1 MEVKGL
7 SQGGQ
12 NTLDYYM
19 NQIQNSSTNDGEV
32 EANGNKQQNNAVQ
45 DKDAS
50 ANTKDIN
57 ESKVKNAVD
66 KINKLLEDKS
76 THLVYEAHDSFKH
89 DIIIKIVD
97 NKTNEVV
104 REVPPRKLLD
114 MVAKLCELAGV
125 FINQKA

>member
-32 EANGNKQQNNAVQ
+32 EASGDKQQNAAVK

-50 ANTKDIN
+50 ENTKDIDEN
-57 ESKVKNAVD
+57 KVKNSVD

-104 REVPPRKLLD
+104 REIPPRKLLD

>member
-7 SQGGQ
+7 GQGGQ

-19 NQIQNSSTNDGEV
+19 NEIQNSSTYDGEV
-32 EANGNKQQNNAVQ
+32 EASGDKQQNAIVQ
-45 DKDAS
+45 DKNAS
-50 ANTKDIN
+50 GNTKDID

-76 THLVYEAHDSFKH
+76 THLVYEAHDLFKH
-89 DIIIKIVD
+89 DVIIKIVD

-114 MVAKLCELAGV
+114 MVAKLCEIAGV

>member
-19 NQIQNSSTNDGEV
+19 NQIQNSSINDGEV
-32 EANGNKQQNNAVQ
+32 EASSDKQQNAAVQ
-45 DKDAS
+45 NKDAS
-50 ANTKDIN
+50 GNTKDIN
-57 ESKVKNAVD
+57 EGKVKNAVD

-104 REVPPRKLLD
+104 REVPPKKLLD

>member
-32 EANGNKQQNNAVQ
+32 EASGDKQQNAAVQ

-50 ANTKDIN
+50 VNTKDIDEN
-57 ESKVKNAVD
+57 KVKNSVD

-104 REVPPRKLLD
+104 REIPPRKLLD

>member
-7 SQGGQ
+7 GQGGQ
-12 NTLDYYM
+12 NTLDYYSV
-19 NQIQNSSTNDGEV
+19 QIQNN
-32 EANGNKQQNNAVQ
+32 
-45 DKDAS
+45 
-50 ANTKDIN
+50 NTKDNAVDTDGMKYQTTGVQNKNTSETAKDID

-76 THLVYEAHDSFKH
+76 THVEYESHDLFKH

-97 NKTNEVV
+97 NKTNQVV
-104 REVPPRKLLD
+104 SEVPPRKLLD
-114 MVAKLCELAGV
+114 MVAKLCEIAGI

>member
-32 EANGNKQQNNAVQ
+32 EASSDKLQNAAVQ
-45 DKDAS
+45 DKNTS
-50 ANTKDIN
+50 ANTKDID